1 MICFRLAAPFF
12 VTMLISTQLIAQAA
26 TQQELE
32 VCALLNDSGASLQ
45 CYQALTQRGRIKSS
59 PVSSDEV
66 HSQPASQGEIPA
78 PEPLP
83 VGVGVGVEVEVEI
96 VQESDSHSFPTDTVA
111 PAASA
116 DLGAEQ
122 LRRAKA
128 EEEIQAVR
136 ATVVEVSKGS
146 LGHLYFHLD
155 NGNVWQQQEARY
167 FPYPRAGSFDVE
179 IDRGMLGDYQL
190 RVDGRGRMVRIRRV
204 Q

>member
-1 MICFRLAAPFF
+1 MIYFRTPALLFLTVF
-12 VTMLISTQLIAQAA
+12 ISAQLIAQAEPA

-32 VCALLNDSGASLQ
+32 VCALLNDSAASLQ
-45 CYQALTQRGRIKSS
+45 CYQTLTWRGRNKLSS
-59 PVSSDEV
+59 EGADEV
-66 HSQPASQGEIPA
+66 RSQLASQREIP
-78 PEPLP
+78 ELELLP
-83 VGVGVGVEVEVEI
+83 VDVDVVE
-96 VQESDSHSFPTDTVA
+96 QESDADSFPIDSVVSHV
-111 PAASA
+111 SA

-122 LRRAKA
+122 PGRAEV

-136 ATVVEVSKGS
+136 AIVVEVIKGS

-190 RVDGRGRMVRIRRV
+190 RVEGRGRMVRIRRV